1 MWDHVFESAPETRA
15 GLPLTIH
22 VACYQRLTA
31 LMSLLYALATQR
43 VQNFQVVV
51 THDGADAGIRDAVH
65 AFAARGDF
73 PLTYKESRVHHGM
86 WGYALRQQ
94 SLMECETPFWMSTN
108 DDCWY
113 APVFTAAVAEGMSV
127 AADLILTDMLHS
139 HDHPGDRVQGA
150 YQPFLTAPACF
161 QCDIGSFVLRT
172 ELARAMG
179 GFPQIH
185 HDADGIFIDAFMQRY
200 PTAHVHKIPQILYVH
215 N

>member
-1 MWDHVFESAPETRA
+1 MWDHVFESAPGARA
-15 GLPLTIH
+15 RLPLTIQ
-22 VACYQRLTA
+22 VASYQRLTA

-51 THDGADAGIRDAVH
+51 THDGADPEIRDAVH

-73 PLTYKESRVHHGM
+73 PLSYKESRARHGM

-94 SLMECETPFWMSTN
+94 SLMECQTPFWMSTN

-113 APVFTAAVAEGMSV
+113 APVFTAAVAEAMSTD
-127 AADLILTDMLHS
+127 ADLILTDMLHS
-139 HDHPGDRVQGA
+139 HHDPGDRVQAA
-150 YQPFLTAPACF
+150 YQPFLTAPARF
-161 QCDIGSFVLRT
+161 KCDIGSFVLRT

-179 GFPQIH
+179 GFPELH
-185 HDADGIFIDAFMQRY
+185 HDADGIFIDAFMRRY
-200 PTAHVHKIPQILYVH
+200 PTAHVYKIPQILYVH